1 MLKKFGEDL
10 VKIRESKN
18 ITIND
23 ISSKTRVHKSILEKM
38 EGGDFSFF
46 TTTHIRAF
54 LKQYAKVVGI
64 DGNELLFNYEMAKS
78 GKYTSMI
85 KDIEEKEKEKEME
98 AQKVIYINEPVVP
111 EELITNNNP
120 NSESLDDIFE
130 IPKNTSQK
138 SFNSVANLAEPV
150 SNKQRDDNSERR
162 KFSKSKR
169 IKIENDNSD
178 FDGSYDKV
186 SRFHI
191 SSAFFKNAGIFLI
204 VIALLAGVYFLIDVI
219 FLQKN
224 SSKTDIIR
232 QNFDDV
238 VKETEKKILGK
249 RSDEEI
255 QDSINKAITKYD
267 SLKRLESDSV
277 TLAIVGVSKGSL
289 TVATDTLLEKYTYN
303 ESFKEGD
310 KGEWKAKNYF
320 YLSSGNTQS
329 FNVFLNGKKLNIDDK
344 KIRRLKISK
353 QGIVK

>member
-10 VKIRESKN
+10 VKIRETKN

-85 KDIEEKEKEKEME
+85 KDIEDKEKEKELE
-98 AQKVIYINEPVVP
+98 AQKVKYINEPVLP
-111 EELITNNNP
+111 EEIIADNNQKTENL
-120 NSESLDDIFE
+120 NDIFE
-130 IPKNTSQK
+130 IPKNVENSGTSPD
-138 SFNSVANLAEPV
+138 EPSKTETIPV
-150 SNKQRDDNSERR
+150 QQDTSERR

-169 IKIENDNSD
+169 IKIENDRGD
-178 FDGSYDKV
+178 FDGNYAKE
-186 SRFHI
+186 SRFNI

-219 FLQKN
+219 FLHKN

-255 QDSINKAITKYD
+255 QDSINKAVIKFD
-267 SLKRLESDSV
+267 SLKRLETDS
-277 TLAIVGVSKGSL
+277 IVLKIEALNKGAL
-289 TVATDTLLEKYTYN
+289 TVVTDTLLEGNLYN
-303 ESFKEGD
+303 EKFKEGD
-310 KGEWKAKNYF
+310 NGEWKAKTYF
-320 YLSSGNTQS
+320 YLSSGNTES
-329 FNVFLNGKKLNIDDK
+329 FNVFLNGRKLKIDDK

>member
-10 VKIRESKN
+10 IKIRESKK

-23 ISSKTRVHKSILEKM
+23 ISAKTRVHKSILEKM
-38 EGGDFSFF
+38 EGGDFTFF
-46 TTTHIRAF
+46 TATHVRAF

-85 KDIEEKEKEKEME
+85 KDIEDKEREKELE
-98 AQKVIYINEPVVP
+98 AQKVIYVEEPVRP
-111 EELITNNNP
+111 EEVFIP
-120 NSESLDDIFE
+120 NLNKSGNINDIFE
-130 IPKNTSQK
+130 IPKNEEKKTIKQDEP
-138 SFNSVANLAEPV
+138 SVPKPEIN
-150 SNKQRDDNSERR
+150 DHHERK

-178 FDGSYDKV
+178 FDGKYYKESGF
-186 SRFHI
+186 RI
-191 SSAFFKNAGIFLI
+191 PSAFFKNAGIFLLI
-204 VIALLAGVYFLIDVI
+204 IALLAGVYFLIDVI

-224 SSKTDIIR
+224 PAKTDIIR

-255 QDSINKAITKYD
+255 QDSINKAVLKAD
-267 SLKRLESDSV
+267 SLKKIETDSI
-277 TLAIVGVSKGSL
+277 TLNIVGLGKGSL
-289 TVATDTLLEKYTYN
+289 TIVTDTLLEKNRY
-303 ESFKEGD
+303 KENFSEGA
-310 KGEWKAKNYF
+310 KGEWKAKNFF
-320 YLSSGNTQS
+320 YLSSDNTES
-329 FNVFLNGKKLNIDDK
+329 FDVFLNGRKMKIDDK